1 MQVKQSSS
9 SSLKDAQILRLDVVR
24 LFEPVT
30 MSPAMLVYIPT
41 TSEIVVAKFY
51 DRRFNI
57 ECRYELYVSFEISVR

>member
-1 MQVKQSSS
+1 
-9 SSLKDAQILRLDVVR
+9 
-24 LFEPVT
+24 